1 MKVIV
6 TGSEGFVGRSLCQR
20 LRERGCEVLRID
32 RVLGSDAA
40 SLSPLLAGGGIGCV
54 YHLAAAI
61 NDDIGQNLSDNIAT
75 FVKVCHA
82 CRTYKV
88 KLVYASSPT
97 AYSPNTTSMYGISKA
112 FAEKFAQIYCPTSTG
127 CRIHSAY
134 GPHPRPGTLLWH
146 LMNDA
151 AVTLWN
157 LGRNTRC
164 FTYIDDVVDGLL
176 FACNSSKPLVN
187 IVNEENTTTYQFA
200 CEVSR
205 FKEVRI
211 NFLSSM
217 RQYDAQAYKIDTSVP
232 TIPLRYKKVRD
243 GIEAIMKQT

>member
-6 TGSEGFVGRSLCQR
+6 TGSEGFIGRSLCQR
-20 LRERGCEVLRID
+20 LREMGCDVLRID
-32 RVLGSDAA
+32 RVLGSDA
-40 SLSPLLAGGGIGCV
+40 SCLSPLLAGGGIGCV
-54 YHLAAAI
+54 YHLAATT
-61 NDDIGQNLSDNIAT
+61 NDDIEQNLSDNIAT

-88 KLVYASSPT
+88 KLVYASSST

-112 FAEKFAQIYCPTSTG
+112 FAEMFARIYCPNSTG
-127 CRIHSAY
+127 CRIYSAY
-134 GPHPRPGTLLWH
+134 GPNPRQGTLLWH

-151 AVTLWN
+151 SVTLWN
-157 LGRNTRC
+157 LGRNARC

-176 FACNSSKPLVN
+176 FARSSSKPLVN
-187 IVNEENTTTYQFA
+187 IVNEEPVATYQFA

-211 NFLSSM
+211 NFLSTM
-217 RQYDAQAYKIDTSVP
+217 RKHDTQAHLIDANVP
-232 TIPLRYKKVRD
+232 TIPLRYKNVRD
-243 GIEAIMKQT
+243 GIEAIMKPK